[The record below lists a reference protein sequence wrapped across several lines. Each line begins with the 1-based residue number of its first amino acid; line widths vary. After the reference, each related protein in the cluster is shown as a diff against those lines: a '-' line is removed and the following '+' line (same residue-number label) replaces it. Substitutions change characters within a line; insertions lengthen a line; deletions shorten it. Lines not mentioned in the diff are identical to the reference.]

1 MPRYYFH
8 VRRGQ
13 VTILDRDGV
22 ELADSLEAAKE
33 GVRRALQIEADAAIE
48 VLHKSNGAII
58 VDGEFSN
65 VLEVPFEGPRAA
77 SGAEPE
83 SVRAPG

>member
-22 ELADSLEAAKE
+22 ELAASLEAAKE

-83 SVRAPG
+83 SVPAPG

>member
-1 MPRYYFH
+1 M
-8 VRRGQ
+8 
-13 VTILDRDGV
+13 TILDRDGV
-22 ELADSLEAAKE
+22 ELAASLEAAKE

-65 VLEVPFEGPRAA
+65 VLEGPRAA

-83 SVRAPG
+83 SVPAPG